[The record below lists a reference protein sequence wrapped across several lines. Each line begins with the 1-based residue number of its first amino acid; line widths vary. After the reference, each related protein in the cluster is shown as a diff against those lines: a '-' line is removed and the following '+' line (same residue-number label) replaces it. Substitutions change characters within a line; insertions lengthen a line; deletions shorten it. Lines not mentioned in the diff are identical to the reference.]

1 MRKIAG
7 LRRPAAGALMTVL
20 VLAGAAATLG
30 ACNTAAGFGQD
41 MSQAGQAVSNSADRL
56 KNGE

>member
-1 MRKIAG
+1 MKNKAR
-7 LRRPAAGALMTVL
+7 LRRPTAGAFVALL
-20 VLAGAAATLG
+20 LLAGAATTLG

-41 MSQAGQAVSNSADRL
+41 MSQAGHAVTNSAERL